1 MSGLGSGMPKSVTM
15 VTLVTVNFW
24 AHVILPAIPFFRDT
38 ACFAGVPAIFAV
50 GSTVGSS
57 VGGVINR

>member
-24 AHVILPAIPFFRDT
+24 AHVTVALLD
-38 ACFAGVPAIFAV
+38 GVMRVTIDR
-50 GSTVGSS
+50 GM
-57 VGGVINR
+57 